1 MRERCAANRLA
12 AKEKNGVAK
21 KHWILSIYLSILH
34 GTDNIHYKTTATL
47 VTLTSPVS
55 VHALP
60 AMLSAIQVDGSL
72 GFQSP

>member
-21 KHWILSIYLSILH
+21 KHWILSILH